1 MYCTNCGKEL
11 PENSKFCNYCGSAQ
25 GTEGQPERPNVPE
38 NKKTKTPK
46 KKTGWLAVSVLLI
59 SVFVIVM
66 CFNGIND
73 ENKAEKSGSAD
84 ESVISTTVEPPV
96 EISAEKLIKAY
107 VDNEVK
113 ADTLYDGKTV
123 IINGKVDRID
133 QTDYLLSENEFV
145 VYVGTGDSLENCL
158 RCYISEDQRDIVAEL
173 ERGDEITLKGKCVG
187 VGSPYFNLKCVN
199 VYHGEI
205 SK

>member
-11 PENSKFCNYCGSAQ
+11 PENSKFCNHCGSAQ
-25 GTEGQPERPNVPE
+25 GVEVQSGHSEVAE
-38 NKKTKTPK
+38 SKKTKEPK
-46 KKTGWLAVSVLLI
+46 KKPGWLAISVFLI
-59 SVFVIVM
+59 SVFVVIM

-73 ENKAEKSGSAD
+73 ENKAENRGSAD
-84 ESVISTTVEPPV
+84 ESVISTTAEPPV

-133 QTDYLLSENEFV
+133 QTDYVLSENEFV
-145 VYVGTGDSLENCL
+145 VYVGTGDSIENCL
-158 RCYISEDQRDIVAEL
+158 RCYISEEQREIVAEL
-173 ERGDEITLKGKCVG
+173 ERGDEITVTGKCVG
-187 VGSPYFNLKCVN
+187 VGSPHFNLKCVN
-199 VYHGEI
+199 IYHGEI
-205 SK
+205 AE